1 VRVGGGRVVVW
12 GGRVVLRSAG
22 CWTRTA
28 GEPGGGSR
36 QTRLGGAVE
45 LKIQTVRRCGGSG
58 G

>member
-1 VRVGGGRVVVW
+1 VVVW

-36 QTRLGGAVE
+36 QADAAGWGRGTEDPDGAVGRRVN
-45 LKIQTVRRCGGSG
+45 QTT
-58 G
+58 